1 MNLLNLPTMEPKEIR
16 LALKSLSADH
26 PFLRGTIVALG
37 NAKANA
43 TSMAIQPELS
53 NDKRNYFAGWAAG
66 IAAIQEE
73 LIETIQEEPESDD
86 PASDETE

>member
-1 MNLLNLPTMEPKEIR
+1 MNLSNLPPMEPKEIR

-26 PFLRGTIVALG
+26 HFLRAVMVALG

-66 IAAIQEE
+66 VASIQEE
-73 LIETIQEEPESDD
+73 FIETIEASPEEDD
-86 PASDETE
+86 AASDMT